1 MQEEFKTVAQ
11 AIDKIS
17 ADIIAERLISA
28 GIPAAV
34 MGGSSPYPSLGFS
47 SQLEVKVNAADYDR
61 AVKLL
66 AEEPLE

>member
-1 MQEEFKTVAQ
+1 MKEEFKTVAT
-11 AIDKIS
+11 AIDKIG

-47 SQLEVKVNAADYDR
+47 ARLEIKVNAADYDR
-61 AVKLL
+61 ALALL
-66 AEEPLE
+66 AEEEA